1 MDYNDEL
8 KAILDISIALSA
20 EKNRNKLFDMIITRS
35 MDISS
40 CDAGTL
46 YLLENNTLVFTIMKT
61 LSQNV
66 DKGADGEKID
76 IPPVE
81 LKEENICAYAAIHR
95 QVLNIPDVY
104 DNDMFDFSGPQKYDA
119 ITGYRTGSMLV
130 IPLIDSEENVV
141 GVLQLMNALDND
153 GQVIPFNESIDRVI
167 FALSSQAAIAVSNL
181 RYRQELKDQM
191 WSFTEAMA
199 AAIDERTPYNASHT
213 RHVANYCGMMVD
225 YINELHDKGLEEEFF
240 SESRREQLV
249 MGALLHDI
257 GKLVIPLSV
266 MNKATRLG
274 ERYDTVVN
282 RIETIALKA
291 RIARLEN
298 KLDDEKYDI
307 ICSRITEAK
316 QLISDVDSIGY
327 LNDELYEKVLK
338 ICDYVYEDTDER
350 IGFFTDEEKA
360 CLKVRRGTLTEE
372 ERRIMESH
380 VVITSKLL
388 SKVHFN
394 SYFINSP
401 VWAGQH
407 HECINGSG
415 YPNGLKGEELSVD
428 ARIMAV
434 ADICD
439 ALLAT
444 DRPYK
449 KPIPPE
455 KAIAIMRDMAGD
467 GKIDGKLVEYMAECL
482 KRAGSSG

>member
-1 MDYNDEL
+1 
-8 KAILDISIALSA
+8 
-20 EKNRNKLFDMIITRS
+20 
-35 MDISS
+35 
-40 CDAGTL
+40 
-46 YLLENNTLVFTIMKT
+46 
-61 LSQNV
+61 
-66 DKGADGEKID
+66 
-76 IPPVE
+76 
-81 LKEENICAYAAIHR
+81 
-95 QVLNIPDVY
+95 
-104 DNDMFDFSGPQKYDA
+104 
-119 ITGYRTGSMLV
+119 
-130 IPLIDSEENVV
+130 
-141 GVLQLMNALDND
+141 
-153 GQVIPFNESIDRVI
+153 
-167 FALSSQAAIAVSNL
+167 
-181 RYRQELKDQM
+181 
-191 WSFTEAMA
+191 
-199 AAIDERTPYNASHT
+199 
-213 RHVANYCGMMVD
+213 
-225 YINELHDKGLEEEFF
+225 
-240 SESRREQLV
+240 
-249 MGALLHDI
+249 
-257 GKLVIPLSV
+257 